1 MANNVFV
8 KLGIPYIYGGSN
20 VDSLAIRPLVIPRK
34 TKDFSDVA
42 PHMNY
47 TKDSFTESFNRSF
60 ISTLIDPYN
69 ALAASF
75 TALECI
81 RYLTSFCEP
90 TMKNKIM
97 IINLKNYE
105 TILADI

>member
-1 MANNVFV
+1 MANNVCV
-8 KLGIPYIYGGSN
+8 KLSIPYIYGGSN
-20 VDSLAIRPLVIPRK
+20 VDSLAVGTLVIPGK
-34 TKDFSDVA
+34 TKNFSDVA

-47 TKDSFTESFNRSF
+47 TEDSFTESFNRSLA
-60 ISTLIDPYN
+60 STLIDPYN

-81 RYLTSFCEP
+81 RYLTGFCEP
-90 TMKNKIM
+90 TLKKKIM